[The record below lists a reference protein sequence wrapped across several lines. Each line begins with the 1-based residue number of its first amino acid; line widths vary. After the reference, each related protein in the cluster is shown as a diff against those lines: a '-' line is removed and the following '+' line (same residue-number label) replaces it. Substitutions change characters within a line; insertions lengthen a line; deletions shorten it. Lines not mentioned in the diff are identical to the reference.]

1 MKRINLLLSILLTS
15 SALFSQVEIHDITNQ
30 YTTVNGL
37 VVDAELNWLNPKA
50 FFSKIFYIVNT
61 SDAPQNLT
69 FSRKIINSSI
79 INNNNV
85 YEGVNTDDA
94 CYLLQHTTIGT
105 VWSVNT
111 TWDDSIE
118 SQDSIFFR
126 LFIAMENNTDA
137 HVLNR
142 YYVIDNDNNEIIDSV
157 DVQINA
163 FLEVKN
169 ETINF
174 NVYPNPVNDVLN
186 ISISENNTSIS
197 IYDVIGK
204 TVSEMELINGNNIL
218 NIENLNAGVYFY
230 SIKRNGVSIE
240 TKQLVIK

>member
-1 MKRINLLLSILLTS
+1 
-15 SALFSQVEIHDITNQ
+15 
-30 YTTVNGL
+30 
-37 VVDAELNWLNPKA
+37 
-50 FFSKIFYIVNT
+50 
-61 SDAPQNLT
+61 
-69 FSRKIINSSI
+69 
-79 INNNNV
+79 
-85 YEGVNTDDA
+85 
-94 CYLLQHTTIGT
+94 
-105 VWSVNT
+105 
-111 TWDDSIE
+111 
-118 SQDSIFFR
+118 
-126 LFIAMENNTDA
+126 MENNTDA

-218 NIENLNAGVYFY
+218 NIEILNAGVYFY